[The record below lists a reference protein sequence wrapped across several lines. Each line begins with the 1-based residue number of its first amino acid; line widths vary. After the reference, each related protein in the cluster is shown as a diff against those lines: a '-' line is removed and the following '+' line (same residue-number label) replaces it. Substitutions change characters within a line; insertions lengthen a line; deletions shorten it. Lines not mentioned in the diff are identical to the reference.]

1 MAAHGAMGDPHDV
14 TTVPV
19 TEAAALDV
27 DEVQRRLAS
36 PNDGLSDAEAA
47 ARLRAVGANAVRS
60 HGSGA
65 LAVLLRQLR
74 SPLLVLLGLAAVASA
89 FVGERTDTAVIGAI
103 LALSVG
109 LGFVNDYRAEKA
121 AAALHDQI
129 RHSAIAVREGRA
141 RSVDVTQVVPGDV
154 VELRLG
160 EVVPADMR
168 LTDVV
173 GLECDETVLT
183 GESLSRAKQVAPV
196 PTGLALG
203 DLASCALMGTVVQG
217 GTGRGVVVATGAAT
231 EFGRIAVG
239 LGERHA
245 ETDFQV
251 GLRRFS
257 LLLVRV
263 ASVLTAFV
271 VVANVALRRPV
282 LDAVL
287 FALAIA
293 VGITPQLLPAVVSTS
308 LAAGARQ
315 LSRRKVL
322 VKRLM
327 CIEDLGNIQ
336 VLFTDKTGTLTEGR
350 ISLQSALD
358 PAGKHAERT
367 HLLGLLCNEATVQ
380 GGRAVGGNAMD
391 VALWEDPRAEALQ
404 EEVAEYR
411 RRGQLPFDHERQIAS
426 VVVARHGQADVL
438 VTKGAP
444 EAVLARCSDVPREA
458 PATVDRL
465 FAAGGRVVAVA
476 ERPWTGGDVLEA
488 ADEKG
493 LRMVGIL
500 VFRDAP
506 RESARTALEQ
516 LRGLGITIKIVT
528 GDNPVVA
535 RTVCESLGLAVSGV
549 LTGADLEHLD
559 DAALAGGLDHTEVFA
574 RVSPEQKA
582 RIVRA
587 QRRQGV
593 DVAFLGDGVN
603 DAVALHAADVGISV
617 ESAADVAKDAADVIL
632 LEKDLNVLAGGV
644 VQGRRTFANTIKY
657 VLMGTSSNFG
667 NMVSAAVASA
677 VLKFLPMLPS
687 QILLNNLLYDLS
699 QLSIPTDRVDEEQLA
714 RPAHW
719 DIGMI
724 QRYMLA
730 FGPLSSVFDGAT
742 FALMLV
748 AFHAKA
754 PLFRSGW
761 FVESLATQALVI
773 LVIRTRRSPFF
784 VSRPSA
790 PLFVATL
797 AVVLV
802 GAVLPFTPVA
812 HGLGFKPLPG
822 LFFVALLGMVVVY
835 LALAELVKRQLFRR
849 TRPRRRVLPR
859 RPQAQRRLHRRASRF
874 STSAPVQ
881 H

>member
-1 MAAHGAMGDPHDV
+1 
-14 TTVPV
+14 V

-367 HLLGLLCNEATVQ
+367 HLLGLL
-380 GGRAVGGNAMD
+380 
-391 VALWEDPRAEALQ
+391 
-404 EEVAEYR
+404 
-411 RRGQLPFDHERQIAS
+411 
-426 VVVARHGQADVL
+426 
-438 VTKGAP
+438 
-444 EAVLARCSDVPREA
+444 
-458 PATVDRL
+458 
-465 FAAGGRVVAVA
+465 
-476 ERPWTGGDVLEA
+476 
-488 ADEKG
+488 
-493 LRMVGIL
+493 
-500 VFRDAP
+500 
-506 RESARTALEQ
+506 
-516 LRGLGITIKIVT
+516 
-528 GDNPVVA
+528 
-535 RTVCESLGLAVSGV
+535 
-549 LTGADLEHLD
+549 
-559 DAALAGGLDHTEVFA
+559 
-574 RVSPEQKA
+574 
-582 RIVRA
+582 
-587 QRRQGV
+587 
-593 DVAFLGDGVN
+593 
-603 DAVALHAADVGISV
+603 
-617 ESAADVAKDAADVIL
+617 
-632 LEKDLNVLAGGV
+632 
-644 VQGRRTFANTIKY
+644 
-657 VLMGTSSNFG
+657 
-667 NMVSAAVASA
+667 
-677 VLKFLPMLPS
+677 
-687 QILLNNLLYDLS
+687 
-699 QLSIPTDRVDEEQLA
+699 
-714 RPAHW
+714 
-719 DIGMI
+719 
-724 QRYMLA
+724 
-730 FGPLSSVFDGAT
+730 
-742 FALMLV
+742 
-748 AFHAKA
+748 
-754 PLFRSGW
+754 
-761 FVESLATQALVI
+761 
-773 LVIRTRRSPFF
+773 
-784 VSRPSA
+784 
-790 PLFVATL
+790 
-797 AVVLV
+797 
-802 GAVLPFTPVA
+802 
-812 HGLGFKPLPG
+812 
-822 LFFVALLGMVVVY
+822 
-835 LALAELVKRQLFRR
+835 
-849 TRPRRRVLPR
+849 
-859 RPQAQRRLHRRASRF
+859 
-874 STSAPVQ
+874 
-881 H
+881 